1 MLDALISSKTRIKLL
16 LKFFL
21 NPRSSAY
28 LRGLESEFGESSNA
42 IRLELNRFESA
53 GLLNSF
59 SNGNKRMFKA
69 NPKHPLFMELRNIV
83 LKHLGVDRIIEEV
96 VSRLGDV
103 NRVYLT
109 GDLALGKDTGIIDLV
124 LVGDVNREYLG
135 NLVTK
140 AEALLDRKIRYL
152 VYNLEEAS
160 EITNN
165 TDKYLLIWNE

>member
-69 NPKHPLFMELRNIV
+69 NQKHPLFLELRNIV
-83 LKHLGVDRIIEEV
+83 LKHLGVDRIIEEI

-124 LVGDVNREYLG
+124 IVGEVDREYLS
-135 NLVTK
+135 NLVSK
-140 AEALLDRKIRYL
+140 AEDLLDRKIRYL
-152 VYNLEEAS
+152 VYDHNEAT
-160 EITNN
+160 EVTNN
-165 TDKYLLIWNE
+165 KDKYLLIWNE